1 MFFKKIFLVVLII
14 FLSQNIFAKDLNPD
28 LDYYQK
34 GINFYKNAE
43 FDRAFSIF
51 LELADKGD
59 TDAQFNLTNMYSGG
73 IGTTQ
78 DYTEALKWNW
88 LCSLGGE
95 KKCNKKIEKLI
106 KKIDQKTLEAVT
118 KDVENFLKNKFSKT
132 KEFIYA
138 LKLGFWH
145 EKFSPEKNLEQAY
158 MWYSVSVTGGLY
170 KAMKI
175 RNDVSEQLDAEVL
188 IKLQSEANKI
198 FLETKSTNIISE
210 K

>member
-1 MFFKKIFLVVLII
+1 LFFKKIFLIFLII

-34 GINFYKNAE
+34 GIKFYKNAE

-95 KKCNKKIEKLI
+95 KN
-106 KKIDQKTLEAVT
+106 VT
-118 KDVENFLKNKFSKT
+118 KK
-132 KEFIYA
+132 
-138 LKLGFWH
+138 
-145 EKFSPEKNLEQAY
+145 
-158 MWYSVSVTGGLY
+158 
-170 KAMKI
+170 
-175 RNDVSEQLDAEVL
+175 
-188 IKLQSEANKI
+188 
-198 FLETKSTNIISE
+198 
-210 K
+210 